1 MPGNHGP
8 RWADAKRNT
17 AAILEITD
25 SLTRHN
31 PDNTFDCIMIHAV
44 NEISQ
49 AAAAIADLPTTL
61 AQLARLK
68 AINRELVAVIDECEK
83 VLFARFATSMT
94 PDGREAVKLVNHLR
108 DALTK
113 SQEVK

>member
-31 PDNTFDCIMIHAV
+31 PDNTFDYIMIHAV

-49 AAAAIADLPTTL
+49 ASALGSIRSPRKAAASRENGKKGGRP
-61 AQLARLK
+61 K
-68 AINRELVAVIDECEK
+68 KYAITGWGVSEIKEE
-83 VLFARFATSMT
+83 
-94 PDGREAVKLVNHLR
+94 E
-108 DALTK
+108 
-113 SQEVK
+113 